1 VPYLEAFFPSIKLFE
16 ESSIFGSATAS
27 CATGA
32 AVGVCAMDDGV
43 GGASWLSFD
52 FGVRDFSRG
61 PWPLA
66 LTLKFLHLS
75 YSSRKQ

>member
-43 GGASWLSFD
+43 GGA
-52 FGVRDFSRG
+52 G
-61 PWPLA
+61 
-66 LTLKFLHLS
+66 
-75 YSSRKQ
+75 